1 MELRTLSYFLAVA
14 REGSILGA
22 ANTLHLTQPNLSRQM
37 KELELE
43 VGKQLFIRS
52 NRNITLTEDGILL
65 RKRADEILTLVKK
78 TESEL
83 AKREEAVSGEVYIGS
98 GEFDSFHYFST
109 AARHLTEKHPDIC
122 FHIYSGN
129 SMEILERL
137 EAGLLDF
144 GLLIEPVDVNQY
156 DFLYQPAAESCGVI
170 MRKDNPLAQK
180 DAICPED
187 LRGLPLIMPRQFMEY
202 GFLTRWIGEMPE
214 KLNIIATTDLP
225 YNATIMVADG
235 MGYSICIDF
244 DLFTGTSDSKLCFRP
259 FKPGLNAGVYIVWK
273 KYQPFSKAAQ
283 AFLEQLKEDIALLTD
298 SAGT

>member
-1 MELRTLSYFLAVA
+1 
-14 REGSILGA
+14 
-22 ANTLHLTQPNLSRQM
+22 
-37 KELELE
+37 
-43 VGKQLFIRS
+43 
-52 NRNITLTEDGILL
+52 
-65 RKRADEILTLVKK
+65 
-78 TESEL
+78 
-83 AKREEAVSGEVYIGS
+83 
-98 GEFDSFHYFST
+98 
-109 AARHLTEKHPDIC
+109 
-122 FHIYSGN
+122 
-129 SMEILERL
+129 MEILERL

-144 GLLIEPVDVNQY
+144 GLLIELMDVNQY
-156 DFLYQPAAESCGVI
+156 DFLSACCGILWGHYEERRSSCT
-170 MRKDNPLAQK
+170 K

-273 KYQPFSKAAQ
+273 NTNHFQKLPRRFWNS
-283 AFLEQLKEDIALLTD
+283 
-298 SAGT
+298 

>member
-1 MELRTLSYFLAVA
+1 VEGAYKIMELRTLSYFLAVA

-109 AARHLTEKHPDIC
+109 AAKHLTEKHPDIC

-129 SMEILERL
+129 SM
-137 EAGLLDF
+137 DF
-144 GLLIEPVDVNQY
+144 
-156 DFLYQPAAESCGVI
+156 
-170 MRKDNPLAQK
+170 
-180 DAICPED
+180 
-187 LRGLPLIMPRQFMEY
+187 
-202 GFLTRWIGEMPE
+202 
-214 KLNIIATTDLP
+214 
-225 YNATIMVADG
+225 
-235 MGYSICIDF
+235 
-244 DLFTGTSDSKLCFRP
+244 
-259 FKPGLNAGVYIVWK
+259 
-273 KYQPFSKAAQ
+273 
-283 AFLEQLKEDIALLTD
+283 
-298 SAGT
+298 